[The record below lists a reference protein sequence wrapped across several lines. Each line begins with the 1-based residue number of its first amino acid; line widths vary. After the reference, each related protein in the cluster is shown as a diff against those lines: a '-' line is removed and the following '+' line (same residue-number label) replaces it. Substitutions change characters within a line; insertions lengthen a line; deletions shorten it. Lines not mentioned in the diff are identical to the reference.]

1 MGDVAL
7 NDMKGKLAE
16 IIDAGGDIIVIPL
29 SAVEADATF
38 QDGYVTTFVA
48 GGGNGILDAAGNT
61 EQTGSTWVRKV
72 HLNAAITTTVD
83 DSANLLRIIL
93 DADDSWLSVL
103 SSNDV
108 VALLICEDGASDAVR
123 RVIGSWA
130 FVVTTDGN
138 DVTANYDQTNG
149 IWTAA

>member
-7 NDMKGKLAE
+7 TDMKGRLAE
-16 IIDAGGDIIVIPL
+16 IIADGGDIIVIPL

-38 QDGYVTTFVA
+38 EDGYVSVFVA

-61 EQTGSTWVRKV
+61 EQVGSTWTRKV
-72 HLNAAITTTVD
+72 HLNANITLTAD
-83 DSANLLRIIL
+83 DGANLMRVIL
-93 DADDSWLSVL
+93 DADDTHTAVL
-103 SSNDV
+103 AGNNT

-123 RVIGSWA
+123 RVIGSWV

-138 DVTANYDQTNG
+138 DVTAHYDQVNG